1 MTTLFKKKKKK
12 DTIKWGFSEYGDEV
26 EATA

>member
-1 MTTLFKKKKKK
+1 MTTLLKKKKKK
-12 DTIKWGFSEYGDEV
+12 DTIKWGFSEYGHKV